1 VPAMS
6 VVAERSGRAGRLA
19 CWSSTVDLLAA
30 VDERQ
35 LTVYRLN
42 WQRLWSRSCDADVR
56 VQAASL
62 SSLGF
67 DCVNPAGLLQATA
80 LCWRFDDKVIAV
92 GFAGAG
98 SGRVTLG
105 APRTPPFR
113 QHYSAVS
120 CSPWFG
126 LVQMA
131 ASPCMTSSR
140 ARYVRKSWTP
150 SWNAVSF

>member
-1 VPAMS
+1 MS

-56 VQAASL
+56 VCASERVWL
-62 SSLGF
+62 AFLGF

-92 GFAGAG
+92 GFAGAE
-98 SGRVTLG
+98 VD
-105 APRTPPFR
+105 A
-113 QHYSAVS
+113 
-120 CSPWFG
+120 
-126 LVQMA
+126 
-131 ASPCMTSSR
+131 
-140 ARYVRKSWTP
+140 
-150 SWNAVSF
+150 